1 MSFKNIV
8 AVIVLVLVFSGCSAK
23 EFKEGAK
30 GIGNDISKVF
40 EVRE

>member
-8 AVIVLVLVFSGCSAK
+8 LVVGLALVFSGCSAK
-23 EFKEGAK
+23 EFKKGAND
-30 GIGNDISKVF
+30 IGNDISKIF